1 MSRERRTYEELEAIL
16 LELRAAKPNP
26 TLADLGKALGGV
38 TRERARQIL
47 RQAGLPNPDPTWWH
61 NSHRSSDIHDT

>member
-47 RQAGLPNPDPTWWH
+47 RRAGLPNPDPTWWH
-61 NSHRSSDIHDT
+61 NSHRTSDTHDA